1 MCVAID
7 FSKVSPDGGVQQV
20 LFGAL
25 QPFLQVLLLGDGAMS
40 VLPYTEGR
48 AAEHALGF
56 TGLSHEDAPGFEGLS
71 HEDAL
76 EFEGLSH

>member
-1 MCVAID
+1 MRFGAPMCVAID

-25 QPFLQVLLLGDGAMS
+25 QPFLQVLLLGAGAMS

-56 TGLSHEDAPGFEGLS
+56 EGLS
-71 HEDAL
+71 H
-76 EFEGLSH
+76 

>member
-1 MCVAID
+1 MGVAID

-25 QPFLQVLLLGDGAMS
+25 QPFLQVLLLGAGAMS
-40 VLPYTEGR
+40 VLPYTQGR
-48 AAEHALGF
+48 AAERAL
-56 TGLSHEDAPGFEGLS
+56 GFEGLS

-76 EFEGLSH
+76 GFEGLSHEHAVEFEGLSH